1 MDLLEHLFAQRLC
14 NLLGPDTGEKASAQV
29 QALKHQCPN
38 LVRPAQITDFLVES
52 CEELLERRSG
62 RQGSEVWD
70 SVSSRLQVPT
80 SAGAGIEAR
89 RINAKYDEDRPLTS
103 SA

>member
-29 QALKHQCPN
+29 RALKHQCPN

-52 CEELLERRSG
+52 CEEIFERRSG
-62 RQGSEVWD
+62 HGVRG
-70 SVSSRLQVPT
+70 LQIPT
-80 SAGAGIEAR
+80 PAGTGIEAR
-89 RINAKYDEDRPLTS
+89 RTNAKYDEDRPLTS

>member
-38 LVRPAQITDFLVES
+38 LVRPSQITDFLVES
-52 CEELLERRSG
+52 CGEILERRSG
-62 RQGSEVWD
+62 HGVRG
-70 SVSSRLQVPT
+70 LQVPT

-89 RINAKYDEDRPLTS
+89 RTNAKYDEDRPLTS